1 MSETSDCIVFSDAAI
16 KRGDHIIWQHGTFA
30 IPTGS
35 VTAIVGTNGTG
46 KTTMMRAE
54 LGLLPLCHGSLTVLG
69 KPAGE
74 MNKRIG
80 YVPQSYVA
88 NVDSN
93 LTAEQSVLLGLTGTR
108 FGIHPITKAQKA
120 KALEAMEFTGI
131 ADKAQYR
138 LSELSGGLRQRV
150 AIAQALVCDP
160 QLLMLDEPLANLDLA
175 SQRATVHVLAKLN
188 RELNMTIQVVAH
200 DLNMLLPI
208 LTGAVYLLDGHPHY
222 ADMHKVL
229 DSDLLT
235 HLYGTQ
241 VQVVTT
247 PQGDMFVTPTP
258 DEPQDQPQDMHT
270 AAEVAQ
276 LHHHEHGNAT
286 NGSAANSAEN
296 RYHQASRST
305 ARQRAAAQA
314 WRKYRD
320 MSTIN
325 FSYDPEWLDTLS
337 APFMTNAFIA
347 GLCIALAAGVMGY
360 FTIARRSTFAAHALA
375 HIGLPGATG
384 AVLLGLPVSLGMGV
398 FALGGALVIGA
409 LGKRVSEREI
419 ATGTVLAFATG
430 LGLFFARLSSSASQ
444 QMQSILFGSILTITT
459 GQIIGFAVFD
469 VLLLAL
475 LAIIYRPLLF
485 SSLDEQVAQAKG
497 VPIGLMNV
505 AFMAIM
511 AGVITIAV
519 PAVGTLLIFALVIT
533 PAATANILAGSPFKA
548 MVIASVLCL
557 VSIWAGLVLSAMFP
571 APPSFI
577 IVTLS
582 TLFWAIAKAVETVRK

>member
-1 MSETSDCIVFSDAAI
+1 
-16 KRGDHIIWQHGTFA
+16 
-30 IPTGS
+30 
-35 VTAIVGTNGTG
+35 
-46 KTTMMRAE
+46 
-54 LGLLPLCHGSLTVLG
+54 
-69 KPAGE
+69 
-74 MNKRIG
+74 
-80 YVPQSYVA
+80 
-88 NVDSN
+88 
-93 LTAEQSVLLGLTGTR
+93 
-108 FGIHPITKAQKA
+108 
-120 KALEAMEFTGI
+120 
-131 ADKAQYR
+131 
-138 LSELSGGLRQRV
+138 
-150 AIAQALVCDP
+150 
-160 QLLMLDEPLANLDLA
+160 
-175 SQRATVHVLAKLN
+175 
-188 RELNMTIQVVAH
+188 
-200 DLNMLLPI
+200 
-208 LTGAVYLLDGHPHY
+208 
-222 ADMHKVL
+222 
-229 DSDLLT
+229 
-235 HLYGTQ
+235 
-241 VQVVTT
+241 
-247 PQGDMFVTPTP
+247 
-258 DEPQDQPQDMHT
+258 
-270 AAEVAQ
+270 
-276 LHHHEHGNAT
+276 
-286 NGSAANSAEN
+286 
-296 RYHQASRST
+296 
-305 ARQRAAAQA
+305 
-314 WRKYRD
+314 

-533 PAATANILAGSPFKA
+533 HRQYSGRLPIQGNGDRQRAVLGVDLGRTRAVGDVPRSPELHHRDAFHPVLGYRQSRGDDA
-548 MVIASVLCL
+548 EVISSIFSCPRWRIHSGGFVISPPPRHWRWRRCL
-557 VSIWAGLVLSAMFP
+557 RRGQ
-571 APPSFI
+571 
-577 IVTLS
+577 
-582 TLFWAIAKAVETVRK
+582 

>member
-1 MSETSDCIVFSDAAI
+1 
-16 KRGDHIIWQHGTFA
+16 
-30 IPTGS
+30 
-35 VTAIVGTNGTG
+35 
-46 KTTMMRAE
+46 
-54 LGLLPLCHGSLTVLG
+54 
-69 KPAGE
+69 
-74 MNKRIG
+74 
-80 YVPQSYVA
+80 
-88 NVDSN
+88 
-93 LTAEQSVLLGLTGTR
+93 
-108 FGIHPITKAQKA
+108 
-120 KALEAMEFTGI
+120 
-131 ADKAQYR
+131 
-138 LSELSGGLRQRV
+138 
-150 AIAQALVCDP
+150 
-160 QLLMLDEPLANLDLA
+160 
-175 SQRATVHVLAKLN
+175 
-188 RELNMTIQVVAH
+188 
-200 DLNMLLPI
+200 
-208 LTGAVYLLDGHPHY
+208 
-222 ADMHKVL
+222 
-229 DSDLLT
+229 
-235 HLYGTQ
+235 
-241 VQVVTT
+241 
-247 PQGDMFVTPTP
+247 
-258 DEPQDQPQDMHT
+258 
-270 AAEVAQ
+270 
-276 LHHHEHGNAT
+276 
-286 NGSAANSAEN
+286 
-296 RYHQASRST
+296 
-305 ARQRAAAQA
+305 
-314 WRKYRD
+314 

-384 AVLLGLPVSLGMGV
+384 AVLLGLPVSLGMG
-398 FALGGALVIGA
+398 A
-409 LGKRVSEREI
+409 LGKRFSEREI

-582 TLFWAIAKAVETVRK
+582 TLFWAIAKAVKTMRK

>member
-1 MSETSDCIVFSDAAI
+1 
-16 KRGDHIIWQHGTFA
+16 
-30 IPTGS
+30 
-35 VTAIVGTNGTG
+35 
-46 KTTMMRAE
+46 
-54 LGLLPLCHGSLTVLG
+54 
-69 KPAGE
+69 
-74 MNKRIG
+74 
-80 YVPQSYVA
+80 
-88 NVDSN
+88 
-93 LTAEQSVLLGLTGTR
+93 
-108 FGIHPITKAQKA
+108 
-120 KALEAMEFTGI
+120 
-131 ADKAQYR
+131 
-138 LSELSGGLRQRV
+138 
-150 AIAQALVCDP
+150 
-160 QLLMLDEPLANLDLA
+160 
-175 SQRATVHVLAKLN
+175 
-188 RELNMTIQVVAH
+188 
-200 DLNMLLPI
+200 
-208 LTGAVYLLDGHPHY
+208 
-222 ADMHKVL
+222 
-229 DSDLLT
+229 
-235 HLYGTQ
+235 
-241 VQVVTT
+241 
-247 PQGDMFVTPTP
+247 
-258 DEPQDQPQDMHT
+258 
-270 AAEVAQ
+270 
-276 LHHHEHGNAT
+276 
-286 NGSAANSAEN
+286 
-296 RYHQASRST
+296 
-305 ARQRAAAQA
+305 
-314 WRKYRD
+314 

-533 PAATANILAGSPFKA
+533 PGVDLGRTRAVGDVPRSPELHHRDAFHPVLGYRQSRGDDA
-548 MVIASVLCL
+548 EVISSIFSCPRWRIHSGGFVISSPPRHWRWRRCL
-557 VSIWAGLVLSAMFP
+557 RRGQ
-571 APPSFI
+571 
-577 IVTLS
+577 
-582 TLFWAIAKAVETVRK
+582 